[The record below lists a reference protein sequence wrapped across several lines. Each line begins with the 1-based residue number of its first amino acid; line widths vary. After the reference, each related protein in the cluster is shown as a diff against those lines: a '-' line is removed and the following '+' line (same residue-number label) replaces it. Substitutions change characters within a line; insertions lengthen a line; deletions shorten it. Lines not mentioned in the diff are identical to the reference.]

1 MKISLNLLR
10 KLINEE
16 IRVCLTEESNAVKQ
30 LKSEKAK
37 KELEIADIAQKI
49 ADETSKEAER
59 TAARAKASAVTEGG
73 LEEFWPTVAR
83 GAGAY
88 AAGRLSDRLLDEDDD
103 EYGSDLEETIKKV
116 GDEWAVYPKAGGR
129 RLGTHD
135 TESGAKK
142 QLAAIEMS
150 KKRRG

>member
-59 TAARAKASAVTEGG
+59 TAARAKAKREVLGKLTKMQ
-73 LEEFWPTVAR
+73 PTAKK
-83 GAGAY
+83 
-88 AAGRLSDRLLDEDDD
+88 
-103 EYGSDLEETIKKV
+103 KKV
-116 GDEWAVYPKAGGR
+116 ERKADKIDR
-129 RLGTHD
+129 KTVKMTRVL
-135 TESGAKK
+135 KK
-142 QLAAIEMS
+142 QEPKRIKAARAS
-150 KKRRG
+150 RLKK